1 MIVVFLHGR
10 LGFFVLF
17 FVVVMFIVVRVSA
30 TAKWLVEK
38 AGCFEPVY
46 RLTGQI
52 ISDVTLWSVDWDF
65 KPYSSQLNSVMYWAV
80 DSTQCAGDE

>member
-30 TAKWLVEK
+30 TAK
-38 AGCFEPVY
+38 
-46 RLTGQI
+46 
-52 ISDVTLWSVDWDF
+52 
-65 KPYSSQLNSVMYWAV
+65 
-80 DSTQCAGDE
+80 